1 MSISFKHLA
10 YKILKE
16 TSKPMTP
23 TEIWEYA
30 KRNNY
35 DSLVSSKGKTPERSI
50 GARMYVD
57 MNKNPDSKFIKIE
70 EAKPRKFFLKELAS
84 EAEIN
89 RIREKEKEDVE
100 EPEGNTKYSERDLHP
115 FLTYF
120 ADTFMNI
127 HTKTIYHE
135 RSTKS
140 SYAQW
145 LHPDIVGVN
154 FPIDEWHKEVLE
166 FGMQFGSQLVKI
178 YSFEL
183 KKELTFSNLRES
195 FFQTVSNS
203 SWANEGYLVAAKV
216 SRDDEFLNELKRLST
231 AFGIGIIELDIED
244 PDSSSVLFPARYKP
258 DLDWETINK
267 ITVQNPDFKKF
278 IRRVK
283 NDLNSHEVIKQMYD
297 KVYEAEALI
306 DLIKK

>member
-231 AFGIGIIELDIED
+231 AFGIGISSWILKTLILLLCCSR
-244 PDSSSVLFPARYKP
+244 PDTNQTWIGKR
-258 DLDWETINK
+258 
-267 ITVQNPDFKKF
+267 
-278 IRRVK
+278 
-283 NDLNSHEVIKQMYD
+283 
-297 KVYEAEALI
+297 
-306 DLIKK
+306 